1 MKKRYLMCISMALS
15 MAIVPH
21 RLSSYSEPYSSG
33 SNFSDINSIIQNN
46 GLEDELKKIEEER
59 KVGVKIKGRI
69 AQAMP
74 RSNLYL
80 EDIFNVCKSG
90 GMITPY
96 HLAAVINAE
105 SNWNPKAK
113 SKKNAMGLGQL
124 MPYTAK
130 ELGAKKVILVAPYF
144 PYLRQDE
151 RFKVGEGVS
160 LKIISGL
167 VDKYFDKIFVVA
179 IYCRYLKNHKACK
192 PDPEEIRG
200 WVRLIPEYRE
210 RRFLRNPRRGAR

>member
-1 MKKRYLMCISMALS
+1 MCISMALS

-69 AQAMP
+69 AEAMP

-130 ELGAKKVILVAPYF
+130 ELGVTNPMDPNQNIIGTYK
-144 PYLRQDE
+144 YLD
-151 RFKVGEGVS
+151 S
-160 LKIISGL
+160 LMGKYDGNFTYALAAYNAGSST
-167 VDKYFDKIFVVA
+167 VDKWISERNWKGEMEKIPYKETRKYISMTVSA
-179 IYCRYLKNHKACK
+179 LN
-192 PDPEEIRG
+192 ELNG
-200 WVRLIPEYRE
+200 LQ
-210 RRFLRNPRRGAR
+210 